1 MQTHSHT
8 HHHQEE
14 HFTGSEMV
22 RDIVI
27 GMSDGLT
34 VPFALAAGLTGAAQ
48 GNEVIVT
55 AGLAEIVAG
64 SIAMGLG
71 GYLAGKTEIDHYD
84 SELKREYMEV
94 EKYPERERQEVRDVF
109 QEYGLSA
116 ESTERIVAEL
126 ERDKDQWV
134 NFMMRFELGLEKPDI
149 NRARQ
154 SALTIGISYVIGG
167 IVPLASYM
175 FTATPADGF
184 LYSCFITAICLL
196 AFGYF
201 KTRIIGQPPVQG
213 ALKTLFIGALAAAS
227 AYIIARLIGG

>member
-1 MQTHSHT
+1 MH
-8 HHHQEE
+8 EE
-14 HFTGSEMV
+14 KHFTGSEIV

-34 VPFALAAGLTGAAQ
+34 VPFALAAGLTGADQ
-48 GNEVIVT
+48 GNTVIVT

-84 SELKREYMEV
+84 AELKREYFEV
-94 EKYPERERQEVRDVF
+94 DHYPEREKQEVREVF
-109 QEYGLSA
+109 MEYGISPKSQEL
-116 ESTERIVAEL
+116 IVEEL
-126 ERDKDQWV
+126 AKDKDQWV

-167 IVPLASYM
+167 IVPLSSY
-175 FTATPADGF
+175 FSFITQNAHDGF
-184 LYSCFITAICLL
+184 MLSCVVTAICLL
-196 AFGYF
+196 VFGYF
-201 KTRIIGQPPVQG
+201 KTKIIGQPPIIG
-213 ALKTLFIGALAAAS
+213 ALKTLFIGALAASS
-227 AYIIARLIGG
+227 AYIIASLIAG